1 MEKVNTRLAVVVLLL
16 LGMLLAVAG
25 QAAGA
30 AGEASSTSP
39 PLPPLGASKVGCEVS
54 GTCEV
59 KVATFGA
66 VDPTRPGAV
75 ANTYTRGCSS
85 ITQCRG

>member
-16 LGMLLAVAG
+16 LGMLLAG

-30 AGEASSTSP
+30 AEEASSTSP